1 MNNELSNMVKNE
13 ALLKFRKDD
22 LECEQERKR
31 QKVKK
36 RVTWSNNCRHSQKS
50 EVWTGQNYFE
60 TENKIENN
68 KHNWL

>member
-36 RVTWSNNCRHSQKS
+36 RVTWSNNLFLSCSHSRS
-50 EVWTGQNYFE
+50 SFLN
-60 TENKIENN
+60 
-68 KHNWL
+68 LRR